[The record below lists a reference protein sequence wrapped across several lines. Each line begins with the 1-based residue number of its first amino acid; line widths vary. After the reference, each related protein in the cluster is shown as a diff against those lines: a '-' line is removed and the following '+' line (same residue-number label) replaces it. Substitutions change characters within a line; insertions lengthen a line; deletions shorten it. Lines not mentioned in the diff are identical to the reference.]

1 MAFNWD
7 KVTNDTKQ
15 FIKTPLAVIML
26 MVLMALGWSTR
37 LLLKAKDDELHNQ
50 ELRIQ
55 DCDDERKADKK
66 LMQEIL
72 FQQQLNDKLK
82 KDGN

>member
-7 KVTNDTKQ
+7 KITTDTKQ

-26 MVLMALGWSTR
+26 LILMALAWSTR
-37 LLLKAKDDELHNQ
+37 LLIKAKDDELHNQ
-50 ELRIQ
+50 ELRIN
-55 DCDDERKADKK
+55 DCDDERKADKR

-82 KDGN
+82 KDGK

>member
-7 KVTNDTKQ
+7 KITQDSKQ
-15 FIKTPLAVIML
+15 FIKTPLAIIML
-26 MVLMALGWSTR
+26 LVLMALAWSTR
-37 LLLKAKDDELHNQ
+37 LLIKAKDDELHNQ

-55 DCDDERKADKK
+55 DCDGERKADKK

-72 FQQQLNDKLK
+72 FEQRLNDKLK
-82 KDGN
+82 NNGN

>member
-7 KVTNDTKQ
+7 KITADTKQ
-15 FIKTPLAVIML
+15 FIKTPLAVMML
-26 MVLMALGWSTR
+26 MVLMALAWSTR
-37 LLLKAKDDELHNQ
+37 LLIKAKDDEIHNQ

-55 DCDDERKADKK
+55 DCDQERKADKK
-66 LMQEIL
+66 LMQEIV

-82 KDGN
+82 KDGK